1 MTLVVCIFFEV
12 AEGEEH
18 LTELEILKLS
28 DPGIIPWPWTGKS
41 GAIKT
46 CTTCPDMFLIGVIF
60 FTVIC
65 CFASFQKQKLL
76 RIKVRS
82 SLKSVEIHPA

>member
-60 FTVIC
+60 TAINC
-65 CFASFQKQKLL
+65 SCLLISKTKAS
-76 RIKVRS
+76 
-82 SLKSVEIHPA
+82 